1 MQKSAIVLLIALF
14 CSPACAAGPGA
25 LVVSVDQKPALSLQ
39 LPEGWTSEFDAK
51 KNQSDIKQPKFE
63 IHINLWNVPKVQTL
77 AAANPLVDAI
87 IKGEVT
93 DFRVTET
100 KDVTIA
106 GAKGRLLVG
115 TGSEADDGDPS
126 FLEVFLF
133 SVGGKIFLL
142 CAHGEGNGAAA
153 AHDSLVGMLAT
164 AKSS

>member
-1 MQKSAIVLLIALF
+1 MQKIVLVLLIALF
-14 CSPACAAGPGA
+14 CSPACAAGPST

-63 IHINLWNVPKVQTL
+63 IHINLWNVPKIQTV
-77 AAANPLVDAI
+77 AAAKPLVDDV

-93 DFRVTET
+93 DFRVTGT
-100 KDVTIA
+100 KDVSIA
-106 GAKGRLLVG
+106 GEKGQLFIG

-126 FLEVFLF
+126 YLEVFLF
-133 SVGGKIFLL
+133 AVGGKVFLL

-153 AHDSLVGMLAT
+153 AHDSLMEMLAT
-164 AKSS
+164 AK